1 MNPAPATDAIRP
13 VELGSARTALH
24 AFSVFLSA
32 VLLFSIEP
40 MIARMLLPIYGGSP
54 AVWNT
59 CMVFFQIVLV
69 AGYTWAHGSMHAF
82 GLPRQRLWQALLLL
96 LSLLALPRPLASI
109 AGHTPPVTSILIQ
122 LTLGVGAA
130 CFVLSTN
137 SSVTQRWFAEGRPG
151 APRDP
156 FWLYAASNA
165 GSLAALLAYP
175 VLIEPAFGLSTQLR
189 LWHAGYVAFVAVS
202 LLTLMLVRPPD
213 TGAMASAS
221 APAVRI
227 TLSRRLTWML
237 RAGVAA
243 SLLLSVTMQLATD
256 VVSVPLLWIV
266 PLAIYL
272 LTFVIAFSPSRR
284 PPRRVL
290 ARCTTYGIALC
301 LVLVVVPTLFP
312 LWFSLIVLLGMLF
325 TGALLCHGDLADDR
339 PDASA
344 LTDFYLWI
352 AVGGAAG
359 GLLNSIVAPLVFRSV
374 AEYPLTLMAL
384 ACLTPS
390 ARWWL
395 TVRRALSWRTL
406 RSLPGLAMV
415 GAMLAAGIMVIVSR
429 HAATGV
435 PGNTALRWQFMPL
448 PVLAFGVLFDSTAGM
463 FALSATLAGA
473 WVLGG
478 LHFIDPIIDQQRSF
492 FGLSRVTDNPNE
504 RLLIHGVTVHGDQ
517 RKTPALRDI
526 PTAYYYP
533 AGPLGAAVLQAR
545 PGAEIGIV
553 GLGAGC
559 LAPLARADQHVTYY
573 EIDPVVEAIARRD
586 FTYLAD
592 AKAKVDLAI
601 GDGRQLLATVPNG
614 RLDLLL
620 IDAFNSD
627 AIPTHLLTDEALQLY
642 LSKLAPDGVLVMH
655 ISNRYADL
663 ASVFR
668 GWQRA
673 TGHQVAIDDYVPSP
687 ADEAAGVRPTVAVA
701 IARSPA
707 AIARLAASKQWY
719 WLGNDGPAVHW
730 TDDHVNLM
738 AVLDRNIL
746 RP

>member
-1 MNPAPATDAIRP
+1 MNTAPATAAGRP
-13 VELGSARTALH
+13 VELGSARTALY

-69 AGYTWAHGSMHAF
+69 AGYAWAHGSMHAF
-82 GLPRQRLWQALLLL
+82 GLPRQRLWQAALLL
-96 LSLLALPRPLASI
+96 LSLLVLPRPLASI
-109 AGHTPPVTSILIQ
+109 AAGAPPVVSILIQ

-137 SSVTQRWFAEGRPG
+137 SSVTQRWFAHGTDD

-175 VLIEPAFGLSTQLR
+175 ILVEPAFGLSTQLR
-189 LWHAGYVAFVAVS
+189 LWHAGYVAFVAIS
-202 LLTLMLVRPPD
+202 LLTLMLAHPSGVV
-213 TGAMASAS
+213 GAAAEH
-221 APAVRI
+221 APAVRV
-227 TLSRRLTWML
+227 TWGRRATWML
-237 RAGVAA
+237 RAAVAA
-243 SLLLSVTMQLATD
+243 SLLLSVTMQIATD
-256 VVSVPLLWIV
+256 VVSAPLLWIV

-301 LVLVVVPTLFP
+301 LILVVVPTLFP
-312 LWFSLIVLLGMLF
+312 LWFTLTVLLGTLF

-352 AVGGAAG
+352 AIGGAAG
-359 GLLNSIVAPLVFRSV
+359 GLLNSVVAPLVFRSV
-374 AEYPLTLMAL
+374 AEYPLTLIAL

-390 ARWWL
+390 TRWWL
-395 TVRRALSWRTL
+395 TARRALSRRTL
-406 RSLPGLAMV
+406 RSVPGLAMT
-415 GAMLAAGIMVIVSR
+415 GAIVLAAVMIIVSR
-429 HAATGV
+429 RGGSTPAGDTG
-435 PGNTALRWQFMPL
+435 LRWQFMPL
-448 PVLAFGVLFDSTAGM
+448 PVLAFGVLFDSTVGV
-463 FALSATLAGA
+463 FALSATLVGA
-473 WVLGG
+473 WVLAG
-478 LHFIDPIIDQQRSF
+478 LNFIDPIIDQQRSF
-492 FGLSRVTDNPNE
+492 FGLSRVTDNSYE

-526 PTAYYYP
+526 PTAYYFP
-533 AGPLGAAVLQAR
+533 AGPLGAAMLQAR

-559 LAPLARADQHVTYY
+559 LAPLARAGQHVTYY

-592 AKAKVDLAI
+592 AKAKIDLAT
-601 GDGRQLLATVPNG
+601 GDGRQLLGNVPNG

-663 ASVFR
+663 TSVFR

-673 TGHQVAIDDYVPSP
+673 TGHPVAIDDYVPSA

-701 IARSPA
+701 ITRSSA
-707 AIARLAASKQWY
+707 ALARLAATKQWY
-719 WLGNDGPAVHW
+719 WLDNNGPAVHW

-738 AVLDRNIL
+738 AVLDRNVL
-746 RP
+746 QP